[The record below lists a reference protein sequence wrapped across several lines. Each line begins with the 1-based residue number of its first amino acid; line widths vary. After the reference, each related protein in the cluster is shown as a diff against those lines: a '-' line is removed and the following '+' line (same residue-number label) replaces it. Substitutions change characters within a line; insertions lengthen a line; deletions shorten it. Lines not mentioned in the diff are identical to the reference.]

1 MSRLLVLRGS
11 VFTNVS
17 SPSSN
22 HLLSF
27 SLLLQRNRIGFKPTT
42 ASLRRTHTA
51 TMSVASPQRIT
62 LIGLG
67 TIGMSMAALHL
78 SRDNTIV
85 DVFDTRPEFEKYI
98 LKTLPNFLEDPSS
111 VCNDGL
117 SSSSKLASLLRSGR
131 LNIHSSLE
139 TACASATIVQEQGP
153 ENIAF
158 KQSIWKQVE
167 NLAPASAHLWTSTS
181 GIAASVQ
188 QQDMEDKTRLL
199 VVHPFN
205 PPHIMPLL
213 EIVPAPETSPERVEF
228 AREYFSLPGSRHRP
242 VVIRKE
248 IPGFVGNRLA
258 FALLRE
264 ACYLVQEDVVSAK
277 DLDTIL
283 MASLGPRW
291 AGNGVFES
299 YQQGGGEGGIR
310 AFLEKLGSTMQ
321 EVWDGL
327 GQVNVLG
334 EKKTEWK
341 EKVIQQTDDAYGT
354 LTAEQAWEKEER
366 LRDFIRAQSQRY
378 GHSG

>member
-1 MSRLLVLRGS
+1 MS
-11 VFTNVS
+11 
-17 SPSSN
+17 
-22 HLLSF
+22 
-27 SLLLQRNRIGFKPTT
+27 
-42 ASLRRTHTA
+42 ASETH
-51 TMSVASPQRIT
+51 RIT

-78 SRDNTIV
+78 ARDNTIV
-85 DVFDTRPEFEKYI
+85 DAFDTRPDIKEYI
-98 LKTLPNFLEDPSS
+98 LKTLPDFLPK
-111 VCNDGL
+111 L
-117 SSSSKLASLLRSGR
+117 SAESNESAVASLISSGR

-153 ENIAF
+153 ENLEF
-158 KQSIWKQVE
+158 KKTVWEKIES
-167 NLAPASAHLWTSTS
+167 LAPSSAHLWTSTS
-181 GIAASVQ
+181 GIAASAQ
-188 QQDMEDKTRLL
+188 QGGMRDKTRLL

-228 AREYFSLPGSRHRP
+228 AQQYFSVPGSRHRP

-264 ACYLVQEDVVSAK
+264 ACHLVQEDVVTAK

-299 YQQGGGEGGIR
+299 YQQGGGEGGIG
-310 AFLEKLGSTMQ
+310 AFLEKLGGTMQ
-321 EVWDGL
+321 AVWDGL
-327 GQVNVLG
+327 GQVDVAG
-334 EKKTEWK
+334 IK
-341 EKVIQQTDDAYGT
+341 EKVVQQTDEAYGT
-354 LTAEQAWEKEER
+354 LTSEQDRREKEER
-366 LRDFIRAQSQRY
+366 LREFLRVQTQRY
-378 GHSG
+378 